1 MLISCLMPT
10 ADRLAF
16 VPQAIRQFLEQDYP
30 KRELIVL
37 DDGREAVGDL
47 IPDDSRIRYLRLPQR
62 LILGEKRNL
71 AVREARGEILAHWDD
86 DDWMAPWRLRYQV
99 ERLLA
104 SEADLCGLDR
114 VWFMDE
120 QGQHAWQYVYPRN
133 QRRWVCGGTLTYRR
147 AFALRNPF
155 PKVKQGEDTRFVWA
169 DASARFEVL
178 ENPDFY
184 VARVHRQNT
193 SPKATAGSYW
203 HPVAWTR
210 VQEVM
215 GSAAAPVR
223 VEAVVAD
230 SQVSAKKAVVVA
242 AGGGV
247 GDILRMTPLIRAL
260 AQLGHPVDVLLTLDY
275 PATASLLEGAPEV
288 RRLGVV
294 PPGRESGS
302 LPSDFRSSPYLW
314 AFSNALTRGGADGV
328 KAERR
333 QAFDLAE
340 WRSRGDSACV
350 ERMARLAGWT
360 GPMPEP
366 FARTS
371 DRDFQ
376 LPAGTVAL
384 HPGCKRTWPWK
395 KWHGF
400 AELAERFEHVVVV
413 GMSEDR
419 DVTGTYF
426 GKPLVW
432 PGHVRDFTGQLDLRD
447 TAALLRQCA
456 ALISNDSGLMHL
468 GAAVGTPTSGIFGLT
483 SPARELMPS
492 SRAQAI
498 EKHLPCEP
506 ACRRQPWGRRN
517 CEHQLECLK
526 KLSVEDV
533 MAAMKLAVPLRSHF
547 TSHPVQ
553 SASHASRVE
562 RVTVAARVSGGL
574 GDVLL
579 AGALLRDLF
588 AELKDCEI
596 DVFHHAPDAAR
607 EVLQGARFVR
617 SVRSQAEFVVA
628 RQRCDLAVE
637 ITQFVRLEGRQPSR
651 LEAVC
656 PGFMNRLAGAQRRLD
671 QQRGLV
677 QAHPQLDGLWGR
689 TCVQEGRNRRTGPRY
704 LAGLPE
710 DEELFAAP
718 DLRGYRFF
726 EEQLASRGSYLTVHD
741 GFDTTQGLAPGTA
754 TKCWPLRHWEEL
766 VARIHR
772 EQPGILVVQLG
783 SRTSRP
789 IPGVDLNLVGRTTL
803 AESAWVQKN
812 ARAHVDGD
820 SGLVHLAR
828 ALHVPAVVLFG
839 PTDHEFFGYRENQ
852 NLCPTGC
859 RNCWWSTPTWLARCP
874 RGLAEPEC
882 LASILPDRVFAALTP
897 LLARPVA
904 VRVTAEAGRLYDTAT
919 RHRFAPVLD
928 DLFCRLRLPP
938 VPISQHSQCAESGLY
953 LHASKQ
959 WEYLFVWEQLQRADG
974 GSLAGLKVADVG
986 GGRGALA
993 PYLAACGASVDSFDL
1008 DYLWDSA
1015 GNPGVE
1021 GRFLRWAEGHGVRP
1035 RFASLFNL
1043 PVPDATYDVVT
1054 CISVVEHVPFK
1065 RAALREAMRVLKP
1078 GGRLI
1083 LTFDFS
1089 ATPDRHQDALRCE
1102 IFSPESLSATL
1113 RELGAGGWEFSEES
1127 LAQSVREIQDD
1138 WVLGIPTGMT
1148 VGGLVLRREA

>member
-1 MLISCLMPT
+1 MPT
-10 ADRLAF
+10 ADRRAF
-16 VPQAIRQFLEQDYP
+16 VPRAIRQFLEQDYP
-30 KRELIVL
+30 ERELVVL
-37 DDGREAVGDL
+37 DDGRDAVGDL
-47 IPDDSRIRYLRLPQR
+47 IPSDSRIRYLRLPQR

-71 AVREARGEILAHWDD
+71 AVREAQGGLLAHWDD

-104 SEADLCGLDR
+104 SGADLCGLDR

-120 QGQHAWQYVYPRN
+120 ESQHAWQYVYPRD

-184 VARVHRQNT
+184 VARVHRKNT
-193 SPKATAGSYW
+193 SPKATAGAFW

-210 VQEVM
+210 VQDVM
-215 GSAAAPVR
+215 GSPAAPVR
-223 VEAVVAD
+223 VAPVVAET
-230 SQVSAKKAVVVA
+230 QALVRKPVLVA

-260 AQLGHPVDVLLTLDY
+260 AQLGHPVDVLLTPDY
-275 PATASLLEGAPEV
+275 PGTATLLEGAPEI
-288 RRLGVV
+288 RRLRVLAGK
-294 PPGRESGS
+294 RGS
-302 LPSDFRSSPYLW
+302 LPSDFLTSPYDW
-314 AFSNALTRGGADGV
+314 AFSNALTGGVANVV
-328 KAERR
+328 KSERR
-333 QAFDLAE
+333 QTFDLAE
-340 WRSRGDSACV
+340 WRALGDSVCV

-366 FARTS
+366 FARAS

-400 AELAERFEHVVVV
+400 AELAERLEHVVVV
-413 GMSEDR
+413 GTPEDR

-426 GKPLVW
+426 GKPFAW
-432 PGHVRDFTGQLDLRD
+432 PEHVRDFTGQLDLRD

-456 ALISNDSGLMHL
+456 ALISNDSGLLHL
-468 GAAVGTPTSGIFGLT
+468 GAAVGTPTWGIFGLT
-483 SPARELMPS
+483 SPGRELMPS

-498 EKHLPCEP
+498 EKHLPCEA
-506 ACRRQPWGRRN
+506 ACRQQPWGRRN

-533 MAAMKLAVPLRSHF
+533 MAAMKLAVPQRSGF
-547 TSHPVQ
+547 TIFPARSDPR
-553 SASHASRVE
+553 SRRVE

-596 DVFHHAPDAAR
+596 DVFHHSPDAAR

-617 SVRSQAEFVVA
+617 SVRSQAEFGAA
-628 RQRCDLAVE
+628 RLRGDLVVE
-637 ITQFVRLEGRQPSR
+637 ITQFVRLECRQPAR
-651 LEAVC
+651 LEAIC
-656 PGFMNRLAGAQRRLD
+656 PGFVARQAECVRRLENY
-671 QQRGLV
+671 RGLV

-689 TCVQEGRNRRTGPRY
+689 ICVQEGRNRRTGPRY

-710 DEELFAAP
+710 DDELFAAP

-726 EEQLASRGSYLTVHD
+726 EEQLATRGAYVTVHD

-754 TKCWPLRHWEEL
+754 TKCWPLQHWEEL
-766 VARIHR
+766 VAQIHR

-803 AESAWVQKN
+803 AESAWVLKN

-852 NLCPTGC
+852 NLCPSGC

-882 LASILPDRVFAALTP
+882 LASILPDRVLAALAPMLERSTVMRITP
-897 LLARPVA
+897 
-904 VRVTAEAGRLYDTAT
+904 EAGRLYDTAT
-919 RHRFAPVLD
+919 RQRFAAVLE
-928 DLFCRLRLPP
+928 DLFRRLELPP
-938 VPISQHSQCAESGLY
+938 VPISQHSQSADSGLY

-959 WEYLFVWEQLQRADG
+959 WEYLFAWEQLQRAEG

-993 PYLAACGASVDSFDL
+993 PYLAGCGASVDSFDL

-1015 GNPGVE
+1015 GDPEVE
-1021 GRFLRWAEGHGVRP
+1021 GRFLRWAEAHGVRS

-1065 RAALREAMRVLKP
+1065 RAALREALRVLKP

-1089 ATPDRHQDALRCE
+1089 ATPERHQDALRCE
-1102 IFSPESLSATL
+1102 IFSPESLAATL
-1113 RELGAGGWEFSEES
+1113 RELASVWEFSEES
-1127 LAQSVREIQDD
+1127 LTQSLREIQNDR
-1138 WVLGIPTGMT
+1138 VLGIPEGMT
-1148 VGGLVLRREA
+1148 VGGLVLRREG